1 MALAVLPG
9 AGLLGAG
16 DDGDLGVLRLPREV
30 LRVGAVGHVAVVE
43 ELLGDPGVRR
53 VRLVLSGERVG
64 GDDAVLVDVRQ
75 LLGDLLGSPGLRRG
89 LGRGLRG
96 GGRRGGGLIA
106 LARALL
112 GACRVLRRLGRLP
125 AGARVGLSLGL
136 GSGLARRGRGCRTGG
151 VLAGDVLGGLLGAA
165 RQDAKDRPEVHDGG
179 GPHQLQSGLAGLSG
193 QRDHDV
199 LPALAGDLRLGD
211 TGGVHALADH
221 LDGLLDV
228 LVADGRAVGGRRRQN
243 DLGAAFEV
251 EGEAGRQRRLVSH
264 GSRHQRTET
273 DDDDEDEHQEAAP
286 WALSLLTGHVVP
298 SWGGVCSSAWPEG

>member
-1 MALAVLPG
+1 MVLG

-16 DDGDLGVLRLPREV
+16 DDGDLGVLRLPGEV

-43 ELLGDPGVRR
+43 ELLCDPGVRR

-64 GDDAVLVDVRQ
+64 GDDPVLVDIRQ
-75 LLGDLLGSPGLRRG
+75 LLGDLLGSPGLCRR
-89 LGRGLRG
+89 LSRGLRG
-96 GGRRGGGLIA
+96 GSRGRGRLLA
-106 LARALL
+106 VARALL
-112 GACRVLRRLGRLP
+112 GALGVRRRLSRLA
-125 AGARVGLSLGL
+125 AGTRAGLSRL
-136 GSGLARRGRGCRTGG
+136 RRGRPTRG

-165 RQDAKDRPEVHDGG
+165 RQDAQDRAEVHDSRGA
-179 GPHQLQSGLAGLSG
+179 HQLQGGLAGLTR

-199 LPALAGDLRLGD
+199 LTALAGDLRLGD

-286 WALSLLTGHVVP
+286 WALSLLAGHVVP
-298 SWGGVCSSAWPEG
+298 SWGGGARARGPMQG